1 MSTKSASE
9 NEAEELLKNADRIA
23 EEETAKQEKEL
34 QEKLASRPGEL
45 AESREYLP
53 GEGPVEFFSED
64 GRFFLGQGEVAV
76 DITDYL
82 HTVNYPMGRI
92 VLSIRMTNHKKVVS
106 GNKAWNWMIES
117 MRSRDKDKSDKHGYE
132 YPEDGE

>member
-1 MSTKSASE
+1 MSTKSTRE

-34 QEKLASRPGEL
+34 QEKLDSKET
-45 AESREYLP
+45 REYLP

-117 MRSRDKDKSDKHGYE
+117 MRNRDKDKSDKHGYE